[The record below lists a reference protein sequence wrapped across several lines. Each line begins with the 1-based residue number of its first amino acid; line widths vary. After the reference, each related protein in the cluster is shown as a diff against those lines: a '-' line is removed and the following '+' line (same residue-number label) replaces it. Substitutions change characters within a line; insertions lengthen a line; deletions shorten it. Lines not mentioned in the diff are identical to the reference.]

1 MFIVWSRPPR
11 LSTVNAHEPNAHG
24 LHQRSLFDHLK
35 THKYTQPPSR
45 NICFKSTFKCLCSMS
60 NKHAHGHTWSI
71 LIDTPPDRQ
80 KERQR
85 CTSAVRSFY
94 SFINCSSSFL
104 SDALIGLLIA
114 VIAIEWHET
123 ESIVGNPSFFAALHQ
138 SSANVLHLIGPTS
151 HLVEITGLQF
161 HINYDS
167 ENVFVSLQKSNLH
180 QPNKRFD
187 SNLPTFSACNLANE
201 ILRSEIKICF

>member
-60 NKHAHGHTWSI
+60 NKHAHGHTWGI

-123 ESIVGNPSFFAALHQ
+123 ESIVGNPSFSPLCTTVQRMCFIWLD
-138 SSANVLHLIGPTS
+138 LHLIWLKSRGCNSTLITIQKMFSFLFRNQTYTNLTS
-151 HLVEITGLQF
+151 ALIRIYLHLVR
-161 HINYDS
+161 
-167 ENVFVSLQKSNLH
+167 VSW
-180 QPNKRFD
+180 PTRF
-187 SNLPTFSACNLANE
+187 
-201 ILRSEIKICF
+201 